1 MSNPIGTPRRALR
14 KARLDNLALVPGDL
28 LPLKEQWQRLA
39 NDLPEGSVLICMP
52 PPERPQRL
60 VLERV
65 ASNLRAEGYHVTT
78 LLAERIS

>member
-1 MSNPIGTPRRALR
+1 MSNPFGTPRRALR

-52 PPERPQRL
+52 PPERPATGAGARG
-60 VLERV
+60 LEPE
-65 ASNLRAEGYHVTT
+65 S
-78 LLAERIS
+78 